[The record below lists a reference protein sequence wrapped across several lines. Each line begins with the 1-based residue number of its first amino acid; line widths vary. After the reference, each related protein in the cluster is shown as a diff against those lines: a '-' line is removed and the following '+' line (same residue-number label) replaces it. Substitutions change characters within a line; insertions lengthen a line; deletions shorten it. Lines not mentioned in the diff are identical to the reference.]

1 MSTIKSSDEHLTLN
15 ADGTSKDIKFQANGV
30 EKASISSAGA
40 FTSTTIDAT
49 KLTGTIPNFTSTGID
64 DNADATAITI
74 DSSENVGIGTTTPA
88 STLEVAKSDQTNG
101 AILSITNRASTSGWD
116 TDDTIGTINFRTD
129 DASTSQPIR
138 GQITSK
144 VTETLSGGTF
154 PSPSGMV
161 FSVANGNTLSETL
174 RLSSDGRG
182 LSQFTAKA
190 WVNFQ
195 GSGTVNIKDSHN
207 VSSISDNSTGNYSL
221 SLANNL
227 GNNHGVMSGYS
238 IMDGLVYGD
247 ANNVSDAA
255 SFRFRT
261 VVGSSNAL
269 FDSDEVHCI
278 IFGD

>member
-64 DNADATAITI
+64 DNATSTAITI
-74 DSSENVGIGTTTPA
+74 DSSENVGFGVTPEPHHANWTGIDIGGMGNISGETAPA
-88 STLEVAKSDQTNG
+88 SGRQFTLNNNAYLNTSENWVYKHSSDEAAQLQMFDGKFRFRTAPTGTADSNVTFTER
-101 AILSITNRASTSGWD
+101 LLITN
-116 TDDTIGTINFRTD
+116 
-129 DASTSQPIR
+129 
-138 GQITSK
+138 
-144 VTETLSGGTF
+144 
-154 PSPSGMV
+154 
-161 FSVANGNTLSETL
+161 
-174 RLSSDGRG
+174 DGRG